1 MRLHAGQT
9 HRQRHEAKNSTPRSE
24 NTTCWSRVVR
34 GSKVSPCAKAPPRS
48 RGRKSGVEIV
58 IECSL
63 YRSAEL
69 VFGWSFYRQGNSGD
83 TSSADVFIDAALAC
97 SGAQGA
103 SPQSSILHCTMET
116 LGSVARAAG
125 GAATANSPMKLGFFR
140 LGFRCL
146 RSIRISG
153 CFCRAS
159 NHVSVLSCRG
169 QSARGNWQ
177 HPERDSA
184 SPFR

>member
-1 MRLHAGQT
+1 MLVASGQ
-9 HRQRHEAKNSTPRSE
+9 RIKGLA
-24 NTTCWSRVVR
+24 VR
-34 GSKVSPCAKAPPRS
+34 EGPAALPWKEV
-48 RGRKSGVEIV
+48 GVEIV

-125 GAATANSPMKLGFFR
+125 AQLPP
-140 LGFRCL
+140 
-146 RSIRISG
+146 I
-153 CFCRAS
+153 
-159 NHVSVLSCRG
+159 V
-169 QSARGNWQ
+169 
-177 HPERDSA
+177 P
-184 SPFR
+184 